1 MRQVKTANGKSR
13 PKKSAKP
20 TNPTAAGVSPKTKIS
35 RKSDS
40 KASRNDSYERSKSKE
55 AIAIA
60 TRENSVSSHCKCSPA
75 RKDFNTLQD
84 DSVDNCPIHT
94 GGSEYS
100 AGGDGVSYRSPY
112 QKSPKKV
119 NRHRS
124 LKQDSVS
131 TDNRSMK
138 SLNPSVRRFKL
149 KLREAEK
156 KFIQKKVE
164 TNRSVQ

>member
-13 PKKSAKP
+13 PKKSAKQ
-20 TNPTAAGVSPKTKIS
+20 TNQGPAGASPKTRKS

-40 KASRNDSYERSKSKE
+40 KASRNDSFDRSKSKE

-75 RKDFNTLQD
+75 KRDYNTLHD
-84 DSVDNCPIHT
+84 DSVENCPIHT
-94 GGSEYS
+94 GGSDYS
-100 AGGDGVSYRSPY
+100 GGGEGVSYRSPN
-112 QKSPKKV
+112 QKSSKKV
-119 NRHRS
+119 NHHRS

-138 SLNPSVRRFKL
+138 SLNPSVRRFKHR
-149 KLREAEK
+149 LREAEK
-156 KFIQKKVE
+156 KFIQKKDE
-164 TNRSVQ
+164 KRSL

>member
-20 TNPTAAGVSPKTKIS
+20 TAAAGVSPKTKKS

-40 KASRNDSYERSKSKE
+40 KASRNDSYDRSKSKE
-55 AIAIA
+55 AIAVV

-100 AGGDGVSYRSPY
+100 GGGDGVSYRSP
-112 QKSPKKV
+112 
-119 NRHRS
+119 
-124 LKQDSVS
+124 L
-131 TDNRSMK
+131 
-138 SLNPSVRRFKL
+138 
-149 KLREAEK
+149 
-156 KFIQKKVE
+156 
-164 TNRSVQ
+164 